1 MLDSFFS
8 RSCANVV
15 VGVVLLATVVWAIV
29 SLAPLA
35 FVRWF

>member
-8 RSCANVV
+8 RSANVV
-15 VGVVLLATVVWAIV
+15 VGVVLVATVVWAIV

>member
-1 MLDSFFS
+1 MLESFFS
-8 RSCANVV
+8 RSANVV
-15 VGVVLLATVVWAIV
+15 VGAVLFAAVVWAIV